1 MPRFV
6 MEVNAHVTV
15 LQTEMFTVEADTEKE
30 AEALAREYFKLR
42 MWEKYGW
49 ADWDDERVEEIDRED
64 DDDEL

>member
-1 MPRFV
+1 MPRFI

-15 LQTEMFTVEADTEKE
+15 LQTEMFAIEADTEAE

-42 MWEKYGW
+42 MWEKHGW

-64 DDDEL
+64 EDDEL